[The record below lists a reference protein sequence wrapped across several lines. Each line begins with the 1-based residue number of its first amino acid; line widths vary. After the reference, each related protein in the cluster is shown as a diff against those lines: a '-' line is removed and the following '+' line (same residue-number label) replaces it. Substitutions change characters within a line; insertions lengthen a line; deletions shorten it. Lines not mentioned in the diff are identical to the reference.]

1 MHEESPRRVRSIDDI
16 FAECREG
23 SKPFHENEIAEV
35 ITSVALHEPNLMKYQ
50 VFPTCCGTA
59 LGQFKL
65 TAAANGLKK
74 PFFTPWEKYLALS
87 TIKQSSIFV
96 LLSPYIAL
104 SMSGKQ
110 DEGCWDGKGR
120 VINAKA
126 LENLKAIRNLGKTF
140 GLPPEGL
147 SSDYFMEIF
156 IAPYLDRLKHLLEGM
171 K

>member
-1 MHEESPRRVRSIDDI
+1 M
-16 FAECREG
+16 AE
-23 SKPFHENEIAEV
+23 
-35 ITSVALHEPNLMKYQ
+35 
-50 VFPTCCGTA
+50 
-59 LGQFKL
+59 
-65 TAAANGLKK
+65 ANGLKK
-74 PFFTPWEKYLALS
+74 PFFTPWEKYMALS
-87 TIKQSSIFV
+87 AIKQSSIFV

-110 DEGCWDGKGR
+110 DEGSWDGKGR

-126 LENLKAIRNLGKTF
+126 LENLRAIRNLEKSF

-147 SSDYFMEIF
+147 SSDFFMEIF